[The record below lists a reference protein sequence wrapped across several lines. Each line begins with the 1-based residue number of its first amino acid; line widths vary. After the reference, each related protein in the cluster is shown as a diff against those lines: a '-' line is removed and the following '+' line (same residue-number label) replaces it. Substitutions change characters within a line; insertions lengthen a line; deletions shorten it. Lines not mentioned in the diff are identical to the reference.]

1 MDPRLKKQD
10 PHTPRYARPHT
21 VQQYSISLN
30 FVNIL
35 LPQAQDAIT
44 NSVAV
49 DLYCDLGI
57 ESQQTDCATLV
68 FDSET
73 AQTMAALYMSRY
85 PQFRI
90 ATA

>member
-21 VQQYSISLN
+21 VQQFSLHLV
-30 FVNIL
+30 FKDIL
-35 LPQAQDAIT
+35 LPQAQDSIT

-68 FDSET
+68 FDSEQL
-73 AQTMAALYMSRY
+73 QTMAALYMSRY
-85 PQFRI
+85 TQFEVQ
-90 ATA
+90 AT